1 MINNFISRW
10 KFIIFLK
17 CPNYQTAVYPTRGF
31 HVRALRNP
39 PPPLQ
44 DPPLSRY
51 DYEKVDAAAA
61 DKMVERLNAFIA
73 DKTSIGKEFTAA
85 GKTFKVAKAEDFEYV
100 DPIDKSVAK
109 KQVETSLLVLCG

>member
-1 MINNFISRW
+1 VKVHNIFKVSKLPNCSLPYERVSRTGTQ
-10 KFIIFLK
+10 K
-17 CPNYQTAVYPTRGF
+17 
-31 HVRALRNP
+31 P

-109 KQVETSLLVLCG
+109 KQVETSLLALCG